1 MLPPSC
7 SSEKSPDYKI
17 RKTVNSTS
25 GTRQSWDSWTTMMIR
40 TTLPR
45 FVGER
50 KCALEE
56 QVIQQTLR
64 REFQLEYILRSSIVD
79 PTRIRIRYLNKKCN
93 AEVLSVPEGAV
104 AIMRYR

>member
-1 MLPPSC
+1 
-7 SSEKSPDYKI
+7 
-17 RKTVNSTS
+17 
-25 GTRQSWDSWTTMMIR
+25 MMSR

-45 FVGER
+45 FVVER

-64 REFQLEYILRSSIVD
+64 GEFELEYILRSSIVD
-79 PTRIRIRYLNKKCN
+79 STWIRIRYLNKKCK
-93 AEVLSVPEGAV
+93 AEVLSVPEGAI